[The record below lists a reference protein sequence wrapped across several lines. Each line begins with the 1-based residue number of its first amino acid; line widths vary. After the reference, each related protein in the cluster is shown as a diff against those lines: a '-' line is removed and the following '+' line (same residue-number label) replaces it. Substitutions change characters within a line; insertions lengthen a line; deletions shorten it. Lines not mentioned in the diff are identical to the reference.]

1 VHASE
6 DTVKAAKMATEA
18 AAEDAAHMSRS
29 TSLREHKSSL
39 RSSSE
44 SRRCDSIDK
53 GKLRSKSMARSHSRS
68 KELRSGSEDGRKSFQ
83 DKLKEMKN
91 LEGSKHE
98 LRSESRRGDSID
110 KGKLRSKSMARSHSR
125 SKELRSGSEDGRK
138 SFQDKL
144 KEMKNLEGS
153 KHELRSES
161 RRSDTNVTV
170 ARALF
175 DRIDLDGS
183 GTLDRSEIAMLATKM
198 VRSCRVLSGMFVV
211 DPCRFVCCYN
221 LLLSLKRRLL

>member
-1 VHASE
+1 
-6 DTVKAAKMATEA
+6 
-18 AAEDAAHMSRS
+18 
-29 TSLREHKSSL
+29 
-39 RSSSE
+39 
-44 SRRCDSIDK
+44 
-53 GKLRSKSMARSHSRS
+53 
-68 KELRSGSEDGRKSFQ
+68 
-83 DKLKEMKN
+83 MKN

-144 KEMKNLEGS
+144 KEMKNLEGL

-221 LLLSLKRRLL
+221 WLLSLKLCLL

>member
-1 VHASE
+1 MHASE

-39 RSSSE
+39 RSSSHH
-44 SRRCDSIDK
+44 SRR
-53 GKLRSKSMARSHSRS
+53 
-68 KELRSGSEDGRKSFQ
+68 KETDQ
-83 DKLKEMKN
+83 
-91 LEGSKHE
+91 
-98 LRSESRRGDSID
+98 
-110 KGKLRSKSMARSHSR
+110 GKLRSKSMARSHSR